1 MATRIEVVELPLSE
15 LRLCP
20 WNPRKMSQAQ
30 RAKLRASIEEFGL
43 VDPLVVD
50 ETNMV
55 LGGNQRLIVLR
66 EMGVPKA
73 LCVRVYG
80 LTEQQKRALN
90 IALNRISGEWDTEI
104 LAKLLDEMPVEL
116 REVTGFTPTEIEKL
130 ILQWVE
136 EFEAVP
142 GKPLEVPP
150 WHADYIVLVFEDKV
164 EWERLIETLG
174 LDRVKIKTKGGTYL
188 GRVRIVK
195 GDEFIRKICG
205 GE

>member
-1 MATRIEVVELPLSE
+1 
-15 LRLCP
+15 
-20 WNPRKMSQAQ
+20 
-30 RAKLRASIEEFGL
+30 
-43 VDPLVVD
+43 
-50 ETNMV
+50 
-55 LGGNQRLIVLR
+55 
-66 EMGVPKA
+66 
-73 LCVRVYG
+73 
-80 LTEQQKRALN
+80 
-90 IALNRISGEWDTEI
+90 
-104 LAKLLDEMPVEL
+104 MPMEL